1 MVYGLRLGWSVSSP
15 PPAAYSCCVC
25 SLVAGDEGGG
35 GICGVAWADAPP
47 GELWKCR
54 RGGGGQ
60 GRVCGRLAAVGVR
73 CAVKV
78 DSQMRA
84 SPSDLDFQPVPVHGK
99 KLNQ

>member
-1 MVYGLRLGWSVSSP
+1 MSSP
-15 PPAAYSCCVC
+15 PPPPTHVVRAQSQASM
-25 SLVAGDEGGG
+25 GGEG
-35 GICGVAWADAPP
+35 IVVSRADAPP
-47 GELWKCR
+47 VGAWNCEKAV
-54 RGGGGQ
+54 GGGQ
-60 GRVCGRLAAVGVR
+60 RRVAVGVR